1 MKFHS
6 LHILPV
12 ALAAVAVMGCD
23 DTVSTIGSS
32 LTGDSVEIVVDS
44 SFVVTGTTSVNDAI
58 RPKTSSQIIGNI
70 TIPGYGTLSSNVV
83 TQFLPSTVLDT
94 ANFSVENID
103 SVFLNLTY
111 SRGAYLGDSLAPM
124 GVEIYAL
131 DKLLPSDISS
141 DFNPAGYYRTQALA
155 SRIYNTS
162 TLDNKTAAQLS
173 YGLIAVKLPLELGK
187 HVFNAFTD
195 NPADFA
201 DGRVFAENVF
211 PGVYIRSSF
220 GSGRLTTLS
229 AAGIA
234 FNFRKIV
241 EGEEKNDTIDAIQ
254 QYMLA
259 TPEVISNN
267 NLTYTM
273 DASLRSRLDAGEN
286 ILIAPAGTEME
297 ITFPLTAVIDTYRA
311 KAGAQAVLNG
321 LHMSI
326 PVDSIT
332 AETPVNVTPPPFL
345 LMVLSKDRDE
355 FFAKNKLPDNKTT
368 FYAAYSSATG
378 EYVFTG
384 MRDYLLEMLDRDEI
398 TPDDYTFDLVPVN
411 VTFEAV
417 VNSGYYYSS
426 SRQVVTDVQPYI
438 GYPAVGFVRLSD
450 AKVSLTFSRLTLGN

>member
-12 ALAAVAVMGCD
+12 ALAAIAVMGCD

-44 SFVVTGTTSVNDAI
+44 SFVVTGSTSVNDAI
-58 RPKTSSQIIGNI
+58 RPKTTAQMIGNI
-70 TIPGYGTLSSNVV
+70 TIPGYGTLASNVV

-103 SVFLNLTY
+103 SVFLNLAY
-111 SRGAYLGDSLAPM
+111 NRGAYLGDSLAPM

-131 DKLLPSDISS
+131 DKLLPSGIAS
-141 DFNPAGYYRTQALA
+141 DFNPAGYYRTQPMA
-155 SRIYNTS
+155 SRVYNTS
-162 TLDNKTAAQLS
+162 TLDNKTAAQLT

-187 HVFNAFTD
+187 HVFNAFTA

-220 GSGRLTTLS
+220 GSGRITTIS
-229 AAGIA
+229 SAGIA

-241 EGEEKNDTIDAIQ
+241 KGEEKNDTIDAVQ

-267 NLTYTM
+267 NLSYNM

-321 LHMSI
+321 LSMSI

-332 AETPVNVTPPPFL
+332 AETPVRVTPPPYL

-355 FFAKNKLPDNKTT
+355 FFAKNKLPDNKTS
-368 FYAAYSSATG
+368 FYATYSSATG
-378 EYVFTG
+378 EYAFTG
-384 MRDYLLEMLDRDEI
+384 LRDYLLEMLDRDEI

-411 VTFEAV
+411 VTFENV
-417 VNSGYYYSS
+417 VSSGYYYSS
-426 SRQVVTDVQPYI
+426 SRKVVTDVQPYI
-438 GYPAVGFVRLSD
+438 GYPAVGFVRLPD